1 MRIIHPRPVQGRQ
14 KFIGVE
20 FVDGFARVDKLD
32 PIIEQTLLQH
42 RFVIE
47 QEPTVDLEA
56 LTVKE
61 LREIADVEGVAV
73 PAKASKADLVD
84 VLSRIPA
91 GPDGEP
97 FGVAELADGT
107 VIGDGESLATLPADV
122 AADLYKGDYTE
133 PHAVKD

>member
-1 MRIIHPRPVQGRQ
+1 MRIIHPRPAQGRQ

-20 FVDGFARVDKLD
+20 FVDGFARVDSLD

-73 PAKASKADLVD
+73 PARASKADLVD
-84 VLSRIPA
+84 LLSRTPA
-91 GPDGEP
+91 GTGPDGEP
-97 FGVAELADGT
+97 FGIAELADGT
-107 VIGDGESLATLPADV
+107 VIGDGESPATIPADERT
-122 AADLYKGDYTE
+122 AED
-133 PHAVKD
+133 